1 MCLIV
6 RSCWKNTATNSLRR
20 ISLENTG
27 TQSPTYRQTD
37 SVFPFYL
44 MGPGWAARANI
55 RLDIHLDIRLDIRKI
70 TGVRVELSVQPRISM
85 AHFTLWYS

>member
-55 RLDIHLDIRLDIRKI
+55 RLDIRLDIGKI
-70 TGVRVELSVQPRISM
+70 TDVRVALSVPPQISTVNF
-85 AHFTLWYS
+85 ALGYS